1 MDMNAFFSRPALMLS
16 AAVVMGALLGLPA
29 TKSFAAGEPVAS
41 VNGIEITE
49 SDLKAAEEELGG
61 AVAQMPEAERRTYLL
76 DFLINMTLIVNA
88 AEAAE
93 FGQGDGF
100 EARMKFLRNR
110 VLMQATLDS
119 EAEKGVNEEAARE
132 FYDDAIAQ
140 ADTQFEFSARH
151 ILLETEEKALEV
163 LEEVNGGA
171 DFAEMAK
178 EHSTGPSGPNGG
190 DLGAFRTGQMVPE
203 FEAAAFALEPGQVSE
218 PVQTQFGWHIIKLE
232 EKTELP
238 PPPFEEV
245 EEQISELL
253 RQRARSAFLEGLRKG
268 AEIERSDQP
277 EGEAGQ
283 Q

>member
-93 FGQGDGF
+93 FGKGDGF

-119 EAEKGVNEEAARE
+119 EAEKA
-132 FYDDAIAQ
+132 
-140 ADTQFEFSARH
+140 
-151 ILLETEEKALEV
+151 
-163 LEEVNGGA
+163 
-171 DFAEMAK
+171 
-178 EHSTGPSGPNGG
+178 
-190 DLGAFRTGQMVPE
+190 
-203 FEAAAFALEPGQVSE
+203 
-218 PVQTQFGWHIIKLE
+218 
-232 EKTELP
+232 
-238 PPPFEEV
+238 
-245 EEQISELL
+245 
-253 RQRARSAFLEGLRKG
+253 
-268 AEIERSDQP
+268 
-277 EGEAGQ
+277 
-283 Q
+283 